1 MFECVDVFLYDYV
14 WFGLVWN
21 VGEMSI
27 GGTINLCVNRKD
39 IENF

>member
-27 GGTINLCVNRKD
+27 GEQLTCVC
-39 IENF
+39 E